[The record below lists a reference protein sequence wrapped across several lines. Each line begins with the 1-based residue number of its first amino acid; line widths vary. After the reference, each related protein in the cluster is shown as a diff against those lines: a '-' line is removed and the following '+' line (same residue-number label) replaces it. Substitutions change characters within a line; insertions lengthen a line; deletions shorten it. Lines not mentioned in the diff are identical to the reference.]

1 MDELEDGYACGL
13 DLGTTFSCIG
23 VFRNGGVEI
32 IPNRNGDKI
41 TPSIVTILDDKILK
55 GEETLENLVKDYDSS
70 IYAIKRFIGRNFNG
84 EKLNDEKLKQDIELA
99 KFPFN
104 LIQDKTTNHLMV
116 EIKKNGT
123 PVVFTLEEIS
133 SFIIKKMVEN
143 AEEYLDRK
151 IKKLVITVPANFTD
165 SQRKSTEQAAEL
177 AGVEVLRI
185 INEPTAAAL
194 AYGLQEKNEENKDGK
209 ILVFDLG
216 GGTFDVTILQIT
228 KDKESNN
235 EKDKAKK
242 NDILETKGNQ
252 LKFDVLATNGDKF
265 LGGEDF
271 DNKLADDILD
281 KFCKDNDESKEEV
294 RKDKKAIKRLKIAC
308 ENIKKVLS
316 YNEQA
321 TLCINHFYNNKDIDR
336 IVTKKDFETLCDDLF
351 EKIMKPLDD
360 ALIDKKITEQE
371 IKQIIL
377 VGGSTRIPKIKEM
390 LKKKFPNTNI
400 NDTINPDETVAFG
413 ATLMAAKII
422 IKDKFTSEFNLMD
435 ITPFS
440 LGTNVLNNSSIPE
453 IKDKGDLMSVIIK
466 RGTKI
471 PIRNAQTFSTVE
483 NDQTSVSID
492 IYEGEKKYVKY
503 NHLLKKASLGGLA
516 KKPAGEVKVEMELSI
531 DVNGILS
538 VKAKEVGSEGKSDN
552 KVKFDIKNDGINL
565 TKDEMEAIKKKNEKY
580 LSSIK
585 SERASDFYNL
595 KESLK
600 EYQEAYKETNI
611 EEEKINLLK
620 GYNGILEELIDRFDK
635 NFDNETIVEKF
646 YIYVKQLFTSYIKI
660 FNMNI
665 ALDKGDQITIIEN
678 IKKYANIFT
687 ELSSGYLDD
696 LMEILKNLP
705 KKIFYEIVVIILE
718 KSNEY
723 GIKCLKEKK
732 KFSRYNSM
740 KHFERTNNIF
750 NKYIYDIKNILKKGC
765 NIRIKQKCEEQLQI
779 CNKYLNDINSNIIL
793 LCEDALKKKQL
804 IFTHS
809 GFSAIEKKIS
819 NEEYQIVL
827 ETYEKM
833 LPQYRNKKNIEE
845 ALILANMIKI
855 NFELLGYTNYKLYYK
870 WSEDCEFISK
880 KLEINPQEE
889 WYSDF
894 FQTYNKL
901 KKYYSPMTENEM
913 KSNIKRKYEKEFELL
928 DEKFNKESIKG
939 FIHYI
944 LKKVPY
950 EGYENDIKNKSID
963 FNNVN
968 QELIFYLS
976 EKYHPN
982 HYKYKEDDEKSQLN
996 YCLIEKVD
1004 SLINKL
1010 NSSII

>member
-1 MDELEDGYACGL
+1 
-13 DLGTTFSCIG
+13 
-23 VFRNGGVEI
+23 
-32 IPNRNGDKI
+32 
-41 TPSIVTILDDKILK
+41 
-55 GEETLENLVKDYDSS
+55 
-70 IYAIKRFIGRNFNG
+70 
-84 EKLNDEKLKQDIELA
+84 
-99 KFPFN
+99 
-104 LIQDKTTNHLMV
+104 
-116 EIKKNGT
+116 
-123 PVVFTLEEIS
+123 
-133 SFIIKKMVEN
+133 MVEN

-235 EKDKAKK
+235 EKNKAKK

-271 DNKLADDILD
+271 DNILADDILD

-294 RKDKKAIKRLKIAC
+294 RKDKKSIKRLKIAC
-308 ENIKKVLS
+308 ENVKKVLS

-321 TLCINHFYNNKDIDR
+321 TICINHFYNNKDIDR
-336 IVTKKDFETLCDDLF
+336 IVTRKDFETLCDDLF
-351 EKIMKPLDD
+351 KKIMKPLND
-360 ALIDKKITEQE
+360 ALIDGDITKKE

-390 LKKKFPNTNI
+390 LKKELPNTHI

-466 RGTKI
+466 RGTNI
-471 PIRNAQTFSTVE
+471 PIRNAQTFSTVK
-483 NDQTSVSID
+483 NDQTSMSID

-516 KKPAGEVKVEMELSI
+516 KKPAGKVKVEMELFI

-538 VKAKEVGSEGKSDN
+538 VTAKEVGSEGKSDN
-552 KVKFDIKNDGINL
+552 KKKFEIKNDGINL

-595 KESLK
+595 KEALK

-611 EEEKINLLK
+611 EEEKLNLLK
-620 GYNGILEELIDRFDK
+620 GYNCTLEELIDRFDK

-705 KKIFYEIVVIILE
+705 KKIFYEIVVSIMV
-718 KSNEY
+718 KFNEY
-723 GIKCLKEKK
+723 GKNCLIEKI
-732 KFSRYNSM
+732 KFSRYKSM
-740 KHFERTNNIF
+740 KYYEKTNNLF
-750 NKYIYDIKNILKKGC
+750 QKYICDAKNIIRSGCSIQIEKKC
-765 NIRIKQKCEEQLQI
+765 KEQMKI
-779 CNKYLNDINSNIIL
+779 CTNYLNDINSNIIL
-793 LCEDALKKKQL
+793 LCEDALKKKIL
-804 IFTHS
+804 IPSYS
-809 GFSAIEKKIS
+809 GFSEYNKLLS
-819 NEEYQIVL
+819 NEKYQIVL

-833 LPQYRNKKNIEE
+833 LPQYRNKRNIEE

-855 NFELLGYTNYKLYYK
+855 NYEFLGYSNYKLYCK
-870 WSEDCEFISK
+870 WGEDCESIAK
-880 KLEINPQEE
+880 DKLKIDPNVE
-889 WYSDF
+889 WYSHF
-894 FQTYNKL
+894 SKTYKKL
-901 KKYYSPMTENEM
+901 KEKYHSFTEKEM
-913 KSNIKRKYEKEFELL
+913 KSKIRTKYEKEFNTL
-928 DEKFNKESIKG
+928 DEKYKEKTPKG
-939 FIHYI
+939 FINYI
-944 LKKVPY
+944 LEKIPY
-950 EGYENDIKNKSID
+950 KGYEIDVKNKKD
-963 FNNVN
+963 FNTINP
-968 QELIFYLS
+968 ELIHYLYT
-976 EKYHPN
+976 KYHPN
-982 HYKYKEDDEKSQLN
+982 EYRYQENDEQSQLN
-996 YCLIEKVD
+996 YCLIEHVD
-1004 SLINKL
+1004 SLLSRSNTTV
-1010 NSSII
+1010 